1 VLLGKTVD
9 AAENSPSETD
19 ARIELNSPDEMSQ
32 QQVLHFALKSVTP
45 QRFAPTEKIEVAT
58 TDELFRTELTTAA
71 GSLTL
76 QDPQTVL
83 AVLNPAKDLGSSAFG
98 PLKFRPVD
106 SAGATG
112 DWQPLQTLVRLPS
125 LSQVHCAD
133 TPEKQCS
140 LEGQKLFLL
149 DAVATDPQFANAV
162 QVPEG
167 FFQTSLVIP
176 PTPGR
181 VLYVKLRDD
190 PSVVNTA
197 TVPIVTEQRS
207 LIRLK

>member
-1 VLLGKTVD
+1 
-9 AAENSPSETD
+9 
-19 ARIELNSPDEMSQ
+19 MSQ
-32 QQVLHFALKSVTP
+32 QQVLRFALKSISP
-45 QRFAPTEKIEVAT
+45 QKFTPTEKIEVAT
-58 TDELFRTELTTAA
+58 ADELFRTELTTAA

-106 SAGATG
+106 STGAAG

-125 LSQVHCAD
+125 LSQVHCVN
-133 TPEKQCS
+133 TPEKQCT
-140 LEGQKLFLL
+140 LLGEKLFLL

-167 FFQTSLVIP
+167 FFQTNLDIP
-176 PTPGR
+176 PTSGKT
-181 VLYVKLRDD
+181 LYLKLRDD

-197 TVPIVTEQRS
+197 TVPVVTGQK
-207 LIRLK
+207 LIGLK